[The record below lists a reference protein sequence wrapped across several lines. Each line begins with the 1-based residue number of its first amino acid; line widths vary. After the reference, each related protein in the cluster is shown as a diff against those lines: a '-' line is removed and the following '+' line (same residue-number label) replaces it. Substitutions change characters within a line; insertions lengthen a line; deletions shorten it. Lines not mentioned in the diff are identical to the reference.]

1 MCTRYQALIIYMCI
15 ALLSVQWSGLHLH
28 VDMDAHDS
36 SSHIS
41 KLHGFDADK
50 HDHESDVDVQL
61 FDLSSS
67 WYKLIQ
73 YFILATLIL
82 YAASLF
88 SRVNLPPPSKHY
100 CYNKYHF
107 FRPILR
113 APPLS
118 H

>member
-1 MCTRYQALIIYMCI
+1 MHTSCQSLIIYMCV

-28 VDMDAHDS
+28 VDLDAHDS
-36 SSHIS
+36 TPHIS
-41 KLHGFDADK
+41 NLHGFDTDK
-50 HDHESDVDVQL
+50 HDHEADVDVQL

-73 YFILATLIL
+73 FFILATLVL
-82 YAASLF
+82 FVASIF
-88 SRVNLPPPSKHY
+88 TRANLPPPSKHY
-100 CYNKYHF
+100 CYHRYHF
-107 FRPILR
+107 LRPILR